1 MTGKLRDIEASYSHI
16 AGSYAEHFFDELRHK
31 PFDRALLDVFADQ
44 VRPRSDGMG
53 GPVLDVGCGPGQSAR
68 ALRERGIDVTGL
80 DLAPEM
86 IAEAKR
92 RLPDIPFRVGSMLA
106 LDDAPAS
113 YAGLVAFYAIVHFN
127 REELTQACREFFRVL
142 RPSGLALASFHL
154 GNEVVHRN
162 ELFGKPVNLDFV
174 CFERATV
181 EGAFVAAGFR
191 IEAYLERAPHTEIEH
206 PTQRGYILARKP
218 YSAG

>member
-1 MTGKLRDIEASYSHI
+1 MTAKQRDIEESYSHI
-16 AGSYAEHFFDELRHK
+16 AGAYAEHFFDELRHK

-44 VRPRSDGMG
+44 VRGT

-68 ALRERGIDVTGL
+68 ALRERGIDVTGV

-92 RLPDIPFRVGSMLA
+92 RLPNIPFRVGSMLA
-106 LDDAPAS
+106 LEDANAS
-113 YAGLVAFYAIVHFN
+113 YAGLVALYAIVHFH

-154 GNEVVHRN
+154 GTEVVHRN

-174 CFERATV
+174 CFERAIV

-206 PTQRGYILARKP
+206 PTQRAYILARKP

>member
-1 MTGKLRDIEASYSHI
+1 MTGKQRDIEASYSHI
-16 AGSYAEHFFDELRHK
+16 ATPYAEHFFDELRHK
-31 PFDRALLDVFADQ
+31 PFDRALLDAFAEQ
-44 VRPRSDGMG
+44 VRGT
-53 GPVLDVGCGPGQSAR
+53 GPVLDAGCGPGQGAQ
-68 ALRERGIDVTGL
+68 ALRDRGIDVTGI

-92 RLPDIPFRVGSMLA
+92 RLPNIPFRVGSMLA
-106 LDDAPAS
+106 LEDANAS

-127 REELTQACREFFRVL
+127 REELARACREFFRVL

-154 GNEVVHRN
+154 GNETIHRT
-162 ELFGKPVNLDFV
+162 ELFGKPVNLNFV

-206 PTQRGYILARKP
+206 PTQRGYIVARKP